1 MGIQISIDGIFDIS
15 PQQSSMMIEI
25 NVTAY
30 WTDKNLNY
38 TNLNENGYLN
48 ALSLKQ
54 KKSLWMPKFIFYNCR
69 DQDLNIYLAMFD
81 DDFSTGYIKS
91 KSNIRSTL
99 PGFDELQNTKNYKG
113 TDA

>member
-30 WTDKNLNY
+30 WTDKNLNFK
-38 TNLNENGYLN
+38 NLNENGYLN

-69 DQDLNIYLAMFD
+69 DQDLNNYLAMFD

-91 KSNIRSTL
+91 KPNIRSTL

>member
-1 MGIQISIDGIFDIS
+1 MHNTIIHTNIGDLDLGIQISIDGIFDIS

-38 TNLNENGYLN
+38 KNLNENGYLN

-54 KKSLWMPKFIFYNCR
+54 KKS
-69 DQDLNIYLAMFD
+69 IYF
-81 DDFSTGYIKS
+81 
-91 KSNIRSTL
+91 
-99 PGFDELQNTKNYKG
+99 LQL
-113 TDA
+113 